1 MDKKINKIIEQ
12 YFCNLK
18 DDLCSKINNEYYDDS
33 NKDELIKYI
42 YNYNRLVIDKEDF
55 SKRKRAKNVVP
66 GCDRCIGKRANGEQC
81 TRRKK
86 KDYDFCGT
94 HLKGTPN
101 GKVDNVENEET
112 DYVMKEVSLINK
124 EGIVYI
130 MGGSGDKYEAVDVMK
145 GGVCRLVCSDV

>member
-18 DDLCSKINNEYYDDS
+18 DDLCGKINNECYDDS

-81 TRRKK
+81 TRRKQ
-86 KDYDFCGT
+86 KDFDFCGT

-130 MGGSGDKYEAVDVMK
+130 MGGSGEKYEAVDVMK
-145 GGVCRLVCSDV
+145 GGVCRLCV

>member
-66 GCDRCIGKRANGEQC
+66 AVIDA
-81 TRRKK
+81 
-86 KDYDFCGT
+86 
-94 HLKGTPN
+94 L
-101 GKVDNVENEET
+101 VNVRMVSNVQEE
-112 DYVMKEVSLINK
+112 K
-124 EGIVYI
+124 EG
-130 MGGSGDKYEAVDVMK
+130 
-145 GGVCRLVCSDV
+145 L